1 MCLDSVPQSQAR
13 LLCLYVPLLCW
24 YQCALCRLRHM
35 RSLLSVPHALCV
47 LCATCALCRL
57 CHMHSVS
64 SVPHALCVVCATCAL
79 CPLCHMRSVSSVPH
93 GLALTTLTP
102 FAAGP
107 PHCGASA
114 CIRVLVLML
123 VLAHTML
130 VLYSCLACPLC
141 HVHAHAHA
149 YVPLPAGSA
158 HATRAC
164 MPSPLRVRA
173 PLLTGLA
180 RPGAHHLAAAS
191 AAGGHLTASAL

>member
-130 VLYSCLACPLC
+130 VAYVCSCSCSCLRTPCLCSTLALPVPCVMCTRTHMHTCPCLQALRTPHARACPHHC
-141 HVHAHAHA
+141 V
-149 YVPLPAGSA
+149 Y
-158 HATRAC
+158 
-164 MPSPLRVRA
+164 A
-173 PLLTGLA
+173 PLC
-180 RPGAHHLAAAS
+180 
-191 AAGGHLTASAL
+191 